1 MTERINRRQFL
12 QVAGRSLAAIPLI
25 SAEGGKETAPLT
37 DLPILHTQNTPIFI
51 ENLTRGGRQVDA
63 TIPGNEMYSPEW
75 MRISNMPFDI
85 LTPIRPEP
93 NLEVPAELEPQ
104 GSIPWVADIP
114 HVIGLQPTLL
124 KAVVGYS
131 DSPEK
136 IQRFIGRIQAKNKA
150 SSIISTHAFTDRLR
164 IYPSK
169 IYNILTVLSE
179 IAAWQKENG
188 PFMPGQTY
196 SYLEMSGAPD
206 RNRAKYLIG
215 GHLEAGGICATVTDM
230 SKTIY
235 LASSLGFTQEVMRFL
250 HEPNIQYS
258 ENPQDPGITKANS
271 DATVSWV
278 LDRPANYPSNGDY
291 KFKLVEGSP
300 SLYFSF
306 RADTVLN
313 EIPINPKHPARH
325 RVQPADAR
333 IMFTI
338 SLTKIKPGFDEEIER
353 LLSLREEYSAFHNF
367 NDGFKGG
374 FIQQP

>member
-1 MTERINRRQFL
+1 L
-12 QVAGRSLAAIPLI
+12 QVTGRSLAAIPLI
-25 SAEGGKETAPLT
+25 SAEGGKETPPLT
-37 DLPILHTQNTPIFI
+37 DLPRLYTQDTPIFI
-51 ENLTRGGRQVDA
+51 ENLTRGGRHVDA
-63 TIPGNEMYSPEW
+63 TIPGNEMYAPDW

-93 NLEVPAELEPQ
+93 SLKVPKEFSPLGP
-104 GSIPWVADIP
+104 IPWVADIP
-114 HVIGLQPTLL
+114 HVTGLQPTLL

-131 DSPEK
+131 DSSEK
-136 IQRFIGRIQAKNKA
+136 IQRFVGSIQTHNEL
-150 SSIISTHAFTDRLR
+150 SPIVSTHAFTDRLR

-169 IYNILTVLSE
+169 IYNILTALSE
-179 IAAWQKENG
+179 ISAWQKENG
-188 PFMPGQTY
+188 PLMPGQTY

-230 SKTIY
+230 SKTVY

-278 LDRPANYPSNGDY
+278 LGRPDDYPHNGDY
-291 KFKLVEGSP
+291 RFKIVEGSSP
-300 SLYFSF
+300 LYFSF
-306 RADTVLN
+306 RADTLLN
-313 EIPINPKHPARH
+313 SEPINPKHPARH

-333 IMFTI
+333 IAFTI
-338 SLTKIKPGFDEEIER
+338 SLTKIKPGFDEEIGR
-353 LLSLREEYSAFHNF
+353 FLSLRDKYAAFHNF
-367 NDGFKGG
+367 NDGLEGG
-374 FIQQP
+374 FTQQP